1 MSYFNLRPVIKSYKE
16 QMFDRYGI
24 IIKKVKWSKEQL
36 DLMQKCLGLDNKNKD
51 VHTIKIDKLKVR

>member
-1 MSYFNLRPVIKSYKE
+1 MFN
-16 QMFDRYGI
+16 RYGI